1 MAKCSRKG
9 WSSDFHINNCSR
21 DQLDRF
27 MERQREDLYGRRDMI
42 TKVGRSIHSHPMF
55 GEAVRDFTSEEVFQT
70 MLTAAKGGD
79 VQRQFLVGLEFA
91 KRGEVNSA
99 MFWLKKAASVNW
111 PGAKEACARLVR
123 QGDVKGCSRR
133 NVLDWKETKICPKC
147 GKRRLN
153 RDFIYCPMCGL
164 RLPQKADVL

>member
-1 MAKCSRKG
+1 
-9 WSSDFHINNCSR
+9 
-21 DQLDRF
+21 
-27 MERQREDLYGRRDMI
+27 
-42 TKVGRSIHSHPMF
+42 MF

-91 KRGEVNSA
+91 KRGEVNNA

-123 QGDVKGCSRR
+123 QGDVKDCSRR

-153 RDFIYCPMCGL
+153 RDFNYCPMCGL

>member
-1 MAKCSRKG
+1 MMNFDALKDRLVADGYSDDTAYAKIAHDIVLKAVQDSG
-9 WSSDFHINNCSR
+9 FHDN
-21 DQLDRF
+21 
-27 MERQREDLYGRRDMI
+27 
-42 TKVGRSIHSHPMF
+42 
-55 GEAVRDFTSEEVFQT
+55 
-70 MLTAAKGGD
+70 LTVKGGD

-99 MFWLKKAASVNW
+99 VFWLKKAASVNW